1 MSSRRINCGG
11 NDVFLYFSAVQ
22 KGDTF
27 MQMVAIIIDGLLLG
41 SLYGLAA
48 CGLSFVFGVMTIIN
62 LTHGELIM
70 LASFITFGLWFFL
83 GMNPILTIPI
93 SVFALF
99 VFCLFMYRV
108 SIRRIVGEMQLISLI
123 LTFGISIF
131 LWNFAQVVFSST
143 FRSVDYS
150 LGSASFLSNNFPVN
164 KIVSFIIISIIVVGL
179 HLFLKYSKL
188 GKAIRA
194 VSQNPDIASI
204 SGINIEKIRMF
215 GFGIGGAL
223 AAVAGS
229 LIAIQWSI
237 YPLMGQDLVLK
248 CFAIIAI
255 GGLGSIPGS
264 FIGGIILA
272 IAESLGTNYWDAT
285 MANIIAPL
293 LIVLTFLFRP
303 QGLFGLEE
311 RVD

>member
-1 MSSRRINCGG
+1 
-11 NDVFLYFSAVQ
+11 
-22 KGDTF
+22 
-27 MQMVAIIIDGLLLG
+27 MQMMAIIADGLLLG

-70 LASFITFGLWFFL
+70 LGSFITFGLWFFL

-93 SVFALF
+93 SIFALF
-99 VFCLFMYRV
+99 ILCLFIYRV
-108 SIRRIVGEMQLISLI
+108 SIKRIVGEMQLISLI

-150 LGSASFLSNNFPVN
+150 MGSVSFLSNNFPVN
-164 KIVSFIIISIIVVGL
+164 KIASFIIVSFIVVGM
-179 HLFLKYSKL
+179 HIFLKYSKL

-194 VSQNPDIASI
+194 GSQNPEIASI
-204 SGINIEKIRMF
+204 SGINIDKIRMF

-237 YPLMGQDLVLK
+237 SPLMGQDLILK

>member
-1 MSSRRINCGG
+1 
-11 NDVFLYFSAVQ
+11 
-22 KGDTF
+22 
-27 MQMVAIIIDGLLLG
+27 MQMVAIITDGLLLG

-70 LASFITFGLWFFL
+70 LASFVTFGLWFFL

-93 SVFALF
+93 SVFV
-99 VFCLFMYRV
+99 VFLLSLFMYRV
-108 SIRRIVGEMQLISLI
+108 SIRRIVGEMQLVSLI

-150 LGSASFLSNNFPVN
+150 LNSVSFLDNNFPVN
-164 KIVSFIIISIIVVGL
+164 KIASFLIVSFIVLGM
-179 HLFLKYSKL
+179 HLLLKYSKI

-204 SGINIEKIRMF
+204 SGINIDRIRMF

>member
-1 MSSRRINCGG
+1 
-11 NDVFLYFSAVQ
+11 
-22 KGDTF
+22 
-27 MQMVAIIIDGLLLG
+27 MQLLAIITDGLLLG

-48 CGLSFVFGVMTIIN
+48 SGLSFVFGVMTVIN

-70 LASFITFGLWFFL
+70 LASFFTFALWFFL
-83 GMNPILTIPI
+83 GVNPLLTIPI
-93 SVFALF
+93 SMIGIFLF
-99 VFCLFMYRV
+99 SLFIYRV
-108 SIRRIVGEMQLISLI
+108 SIKRIVGEMQLVSLI

-131 LWNFAQVVFSST
+131 LWNFAQVFFSST

-150 LGSASFLSNNFPVN
+150 LGSVTFFSNNFPIN
-164 KIVSFIIISIIVVGL
+164 KIISFFIITFIVLTL
-179 HLFLKYSKL
+179 HLFLTYSKI

-194 VSQNPDIASI
+194 VSQNPEIASI
-204 SGINIEKIRMF
+204 SGINIDQIRMF
-215 GFGIGGAL
+215 GFAIGGAL

-237 YPLMGQDLVLK
+237 YPLMGQDLILK

-272 IAESLGTNYWDAT
+272 VAEALGTNYWDAT

>member
-1 MSSRRINCGG
+1 
-11 NDVFLYFSAVQ
+11 L
-22 KGDTF
+22 
-27 MQMVAIIIDGLLLG
+27 
-41 SLYGLAA
+41 
-48 CGLSFVFGVMTIIN
+48 
-62 LTHGELIM
+62 
-70 LASFITFGLWFFL
+70 
-83 GMNPILTIPI
+83 
-93 SVFALF
+93 
-99 VFCLFMYRV
+99 
-108 SIRRIVGEMQLISLI
+108 
-123 LTFGISIF
+123 
-131 LWNFAQVVFSST
+131 
-143 FRSVDYS
+143 
-150 LGSASFLSNNFPVN
+150 
-164 KIVSFIIISIIVVGL
+164 IIVAAL
-179 HLFLKYSKL
+179 HLFLKYSRL

-204 SGINIEKIRMF
+204 SGVNVERIRMF

-237 YPLMGQDLVLK
+237 YPLMGQDLILK
-248 CFAIIAI
+248 CFAIVAI

-285 MANIIAPL
+285 MANIVAPL

-303 QGLFGLEE
+303 QGLFGVEE

>member
-1 MSSRRINCGG
+1 MELMAI
-11 NDVFLYFSAVQ
+11 L
-22 KGDTF
+22 
-27 MQMVAIIIDGLLLG
+27 VAGLLLG

-48 CGLSFVFGVMTIIN
+48 CGLSFVFGIMTIIN
-62 LTHGELIM
+62 VAHAEFIM
-70 LASFITFGLWFFL
+70 LGAFITFWLWFIL
-83 GMNPILTIPI
+83 KLNPIVTILPSMCI
-93 SVFALF
+93 IFLF
-99 VFCLFMYRV
+99 CITIYRV
-108 SIRRIVGEMQLISLI
+108 AIRRIVGEMQLISLI

-131 LWNFAQVVFSST
+131 LWNFAQVAFTST

-150 LGSASFLSNNFPVN
+150 LGSIAFLEAYFPVN
-164 KIVSFIIISIIVVGL
+164 KILSLGIVAIIIGGL
-179 HLFLKYSKL
+179 HGFLKYSRL

-194 VSQNPDIASI
+194 VSQNADIAAI
-204 SGINIEKIRMF
+204 SGINIDRIRMF

-237 YPLMGQDLVLK
+237 YPLMGHDLILK
-248 CFAIIAI
+248 CFAIVAI

-264 FIGGIILA
+264 FIGGIILGV
-272 IAESLGTNYWDAT
+272 AESLGTRYWDAT

-293 LIVLTFLFRP
+293 LLVLTFLFRP
-303 QGLFGLEE
+303 QGLFGVEE

>member
-1 MSSRRINCGG
+1 
-11 NDVFLYFSAVQ
+11 
-22 KGDTF
+22 
-27 MQMVAIIIDGLLLG
+27 MQMLAIIIDGLLLG

-70 LASFITFGLWFFL
+70 LASFLTFALWFFL
-83 GMNPILTIPI
+83 GMNPLLTIPI
-93 SVFALF
+93 SMAAIFLLS
-99 VFCLFMYRV
+99 LFMYRV
-108 SIRRIVGEMQLISLI
+108 SIKRIVGEMQLVSLI

-131 LWNFAQVVFSST
+131 IWNFAQVFFSST
-143 FRSVDYS
+143 FRSVNYS
-150 LGSASFLSNNFPVN
+150 LGSVSFLSNNFPIN
-164 KIVSFIIISIIVVGL
+164 KIVSFVIVSLIVLGL
-179 HLFLKYSKL
+179 HLFLTYSKL

-194 VSQNPDIASI
+194 VSQNAEIASI
-204 SGINIEKIRMF
+204 SGINIDRIRMF
-215 GFGIGGAL
+215 GFAIGGAL

-237 YPLMGQDLVLK
+237 YPLMGQDLILK

-272 IAESLGTNYWDAT
+272 VAEALGTNYWDST
-285 MANIIAPL
+285 MANIIAPF

>member
-1 MSSRRINCGG
+1 MWGDATSLPHFDIW
-11 NDVFLYFSAVQ
+11 DLYFSLE
-22 KGDTF
+22 F
-27 MQMVAIIIDGLLLG
+27 CS
-41 SLYGLAA
+41 SL
-48 CGLSFVFGVMTIIN
+48 FG
-62 LTHGELIM
+62 
-70 LASFITFGLWFFL
+70 
-83 GMNPILTIPI
+83 
-93 SVFALF
+93 
-99 VFCLFMYRV
+99 
-108 SIRRIVGEMQLISLI
+108 
-123 LTFGISIF
+123 
-131 LWNFAQVVFSST
+131 ST

-150 LGSASFLSNNFPVN
+150 LGSVTLFSNNFPIN
-164 KIVSFIIISIIVVGL
+164 KIISFFIITFIVLTL
-179 HLFLKYSKL
+179 HLFLTYSKI

-194 VSQNPDIASI
+194 VSQNPEIASI
-204 SGINIEKIRMF
+204 SGINIDQIRMF
-215 GFGIGGAL
+215 GFAIGGAL
-223 AAVAGS
+223 AAMAGS

-237 YPLMGQDLVLK
+237 YPLMGQDLILK

-272 IAESLGTNYWDAT
+272 VAEALGTNYWDST